1 MPNLPSIGRFDL
13 VFFSKN
19 TKYGNICTQQEKM
32 TLIFFA
38 ARSFMFDYDTRT
50 LLEDMP
56 PRRGLKNGD
65 YSFLPEM
72 YEIFHTFFDRHN
84 VDIDI
89 LHEEADGQSLP
100 AGELEYDWVGNF
112 MDNLLV

>member
-1 MPNLPSIGRFDL
+1 M
-13 VFFSKN
+13 V
-19 TKYGNICTQQEKM
+19 
-32 TLIFFA
+32 LIFF
-38 ARSFMFDYDTRT
+38 SSVSVEIEHFIFDYDTRT
-50 LLEDMP
+50 LLEDTP
-56 PRRGLKNGD
+56 PRRGLKNGA
-65 YSFLPEM
+65 YSFIPEM

-100 AGELEYDWVGNF
+100 AGELEYDWVGNL